1 MIRLNQLVTD
11 AGTQMRERISAEQV
25 EEYKQAMMDGDE
37 FPKLVVFN
45 DNGRLILADGFH
57 RLAAMLAKGQ
67 EWADVDL
74 REGTV
79 RDAILFA
86 LKANAKRGLP
96 RTRADKRKAVNY
108 VLDNPDYVGLNNT
121 NVAMMCG
128 VTSEFVRQ
136 MRLERDA
143 PAKAAKPPKEKA
155 PVEKSNIAISEP
167 EEFDE
172 RDEVID
178 GLAAELETAK
188 VQLAAKALDDDQ
200 RDEALEFMQ
209 ELRDENKM
217 LRSQLEAVKKSRDQY
232 MAENAQ
238 LKKQVAMQLKK
249 MKAAGI

>member
-1 MIRLNQLVTD
+1 MIRLSELVTD

-25 EEYKQAMMDGDE
+25 EEYKQAMIDGDE
-37 FPKLVVFN
+37 FPQLVVFN

-108 VLDNPDYVGLNNT
+108 VLDNPDYVGLNNN
-121 NVAMMCG
+121 NVAAMCG

-143 PAKAAKPPKEKA
+143 PAKTAKAKKEKA
-155 PVEKSNIAISEP
+155 PVEKSNIAEP

-249 MKAAGI
+249 MKSAGI

>member
-1 MIRLNQLVTD
+1 MIRLNELVTD

-37 FPKLVVFN
+37 FPKLIVFN
-45 DNGRLILADGFH
+45 AGGRLILADGFH

-86 LKANAKRGLP
+86 LKANSKRGLP

-108 VLDNPDYVGLNNT
+108 VLDNPDYVGLNNN
-121 NVAMMCG
+121 NVAAMCG

-143 PAKAAKPPKEKA
+143 PAKAAKPQKEKA
-155 PVEKSNIAISEP
+155 PVEKSNIAEP

-188 VQLAAKALDDDQ
+188 VQLAAKALDEDQ